1 MSEIKKIKCRVC
13 GNEIELK
20 KENRYTGIE
29 RNMLGPD
36 FLRDCYDCPVC
47 GCQSVVN
54 NRLKTYEEGRDEN
67 DF

>member
-29 RNMLGPD
+29 RNM
-36 FLRDCYDCPVC
+36 
-47 GCQSVVN
+47 
-54 NRLKTYEEGRDEN
+54 
-67 DF
+67 